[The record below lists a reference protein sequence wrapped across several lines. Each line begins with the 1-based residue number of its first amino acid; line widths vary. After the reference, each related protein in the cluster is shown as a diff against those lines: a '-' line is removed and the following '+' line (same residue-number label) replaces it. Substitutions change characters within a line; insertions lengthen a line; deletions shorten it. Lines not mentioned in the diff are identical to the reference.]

1 MSQRDLVAELR
12 AARVEAPPQV
22 RERVR
27 LVAAAAPAPPR
38 RFTWRRAVVVALPV
52 AAAVA
57 AAVVLTRPS
66 GNHSAAD
73 TERAVSHGAAAQT
86 APQAKAF
93 AVPNNPG
100 RAQSVGETLS
110 LRVRNVSDAV
120 KRAVRI
126 TVSLGGYTTS
136 VHASTAGAHGTAD
149 LTLKVPRA
157 RLQDAVTRLSQLG
170 TITAEHVDVIDR
182 QGDLNAAD
190 RTIARL
196 QKQLAAL
203 RAQQAPQEQITALT
217 RRIETVQ
224 RRQAAIRRAARYAT
238 VRLHLATPA
247 APVAQQ
253 PGHGPLHGVGVAL
266 RWLGIGAVY
275 AVAIGLPVLV
285 VLALAWLAARTV
297 RRRREDALLSG
308 R

>member
-12 AARVEAPPQV
+12 AARVEAPSQV
-22 RERVR
+22 RERVL
-27 LVAAAAPAPPR
+27 LVAAPAPTPPR
-38 RFTWRRAVVVALPV
+38 RFRWRRAFVALPV

-66 GNHSAAD
+66 TNHSAAD

-86 APQAKAF
+86 APRAKAF
-93 AVPNNPG
+93 AVPNTPT

-110 LRVRNVSDAV
+110 LRVRDVSDAV

-126 TVSLGGYTTS
+126 TGALGGYTTS
-136 VHASTAGAHGTAD
+136 VHASTSGEHGAAD
-149 LTLKVPRA
+149 LTLRLPRT
-157 RLQDAVTRLSQLG
+157 RLQDAVTRLSLLG
-170 TITAEHVDVIDR
+170 TITAEHVDVTDR
-182 QGDLNAAD
+182 QGDLNTAD
-190 RTIARL
+190 RTITRL

-217 RRIETVQ
+217 RRIEALQ
-224 RRQAAIRRAARYAT
+224 RQEAAIRRSTRYAT
-238 VRLHLATPA
+238 VKLHLATPA
-247 APVAQQ
+247 TTAVRTH
-253 PGHGPLHGVGVAL
+253 GHGPLHGVGVTL

-285 VLALAWLAARTV
+285 LLALAWLAARTV
-297 RRRREDALLSG
+297 RRRREEALLSG